1 MTASWSWAVTVILVK
16 EGRGKLE
23 TGGGGGAMVR
33 PGQQRNAKDGQ
44 QPAGA
49 RRTNPPDTLI
59 SDFRPTGL
67 CNNKLLLFSA
77 TKFSVICYSSLG
89 H

>member
-59 SDFRPTGL
+59 SHFKSPE
-67 CNNKLLLFSA
+67 LLESTFMLFKSP
-77 TKFSVICYSSLG
+77 SL
-89 H
+89 